1 MTSNFFDLTGK
12 TALVTG
18 ARTGIGFAIATG
30 LAEQGADIITISSGI
45 EPGSEIERVV
55 TGLGRKFKSYKCDFK
70 NREETVEVCKKLEGD
85 RVDILVNNSGV
96 VNRAD
101 FLEHSDELWDETIE
115 VDLTA
120 PFLIT
125 RAVSKQMVERGYG
138 KIIFI
143 GSIWTFLGG
152 KNVISYT
159 AAKTA
164 IAGLTKGISNEL
176 APLGV
181 RVNAIAPGFVK
192 TDINKV
198 VQNDAERFASITS
211 RIPLGRWGQPND
223 LTGAAVFLASPA
235 SDYITGV
242 VMPVDGGFLA
252 N

>member
-18 ARTGIGFAIATG
+18 ARTGIGFAIALG
-30 LAEQGADIITISSGI
+30 LAEHGADIITVSSAI
-45 EPGSEIERVV
+45 EPGSEIELAV
-55 TGLGRKFKSYKCDFK
+55 TALGRKFKSYKCDFK
-70 NREETVEVCKKLEGD
+70 NREQTVELCKELEGQ
-85 RVDILVNNSGV
+85 RIDILVNNSGI
-96 VNRAD
+96 VNRAN
-101 FLEHSDELWDETIE
+101 FLEHRDELWDETIE
-115 VDLTA
+115 ADLTA

-125 RAVSKQMVERGYG
+125 KAVSKQMVERKYG

-152 KNVISYT
+152 QNVISYT

-181 RVNAIAPGFVK
+181 RVNAIAPGFIK

-198 VQNDAERFASITS
+198 VQNDATRSASITS
-211 RIPLGRWGQPND
+211 RIPMGRWGQPSD
-223 LTGAAVFLASPA
+223 LTGAAIFLSAPA

>member
-1 MTSNFFDLTGK
+1 MTSNYFDLTGK

-18 ARTGIGFAIATG
+18 ARTGIGFAIASG
-30 LAEQGADIITISSGI
+30 LAEHGADIITISSGI
-45 EPGSEIERVV
+45 EPGSEIERAV
-55 TGLGRKFKSYKCDFK
+55 TGFGRKFSSYKCDFK
-70 NREETVEVCKKLEGD
+70 NREQTVEVCKKLEKQ
-85 RVDILVNNSGV
+85 RIDILVNNSGL
-96 VNRAD
+96 VNRAN
-101 FLEHSDELWDETIE
+101 FLEHSNEHWDETIE

-143 GSIWTFLGG
+143 GSMWTFLGG
-152 KNVISYT
+152 QNVISYT

-181 RVNAIAPGFVK
+181 RVNAIAPGFIK

-198 VQNDAERFASITS
+198 VQNDADRFASITL
-211 RIPLGRWGQPND
+211 RIPLGHWGQPSD
-223 LTGAAVFLASPA
+223 LTGAALFLSSPA

>member
-1 MTSNFFDLTGK
+1 MASNFFDLTGK

-18 ARTGIGFAIATG
+18 ARTGIGFTIASG
-30 LAEQGADIITISSGI
+30 LAEHGADIITISSGI

-55 TGLGRKFKSYKCDFK
+55 TGFGRKFASHKCDFK
-70 NREETVEVCKKLEGD
+70 SREQTVEICKKLESE
-85 RVDILVNNSGV
+85 RIDILVNNSGV

-101 FLEHSDELWDETIE
+101 FLQHSDELWDETIE

-192 TDINKV
+192 TEINKV
-198 VQNDAERFASITS
+198 VQNDADRFASITS
-211 RIPLGRWGQPND
+211 RIPLGRWGQPDD
-223 LTGAAVFLASPA
+223 LTGVAVFLSAPA

>member
-1 MTSNFFDLTGK
+1 MSNFFDLTGK

-18 ARTGIGFAIATG
+18 ARTGIGFAIASG
-30 LAEQGADIITISSGI
+30 LAEHGADIITISSGI

-55 TGLGRKFKSYKCDFK
+55 TGFGRKFSSHKCDFK
-70 NREETVEVCKKLEGD
+70 SREQTVEVCKKLESE
-85 RVDILVNNSGV
+85 RIDILVNNSGV

-101 FLEHSDELWDETIE
+101 FLQHSDELWDETIE

-143 GSIWTFLGG
+143 GSMWTFLGG

-192 TDINKV
+192 TEINKV
-198 VQNDAERFASITS
+198 VHNDADRFASITS
-211 RIPLGRWGQPND
+211 RIPLGRWGQPDD
-223 LTGAAVFLASPA
+223 LTGTAVFLSAPA